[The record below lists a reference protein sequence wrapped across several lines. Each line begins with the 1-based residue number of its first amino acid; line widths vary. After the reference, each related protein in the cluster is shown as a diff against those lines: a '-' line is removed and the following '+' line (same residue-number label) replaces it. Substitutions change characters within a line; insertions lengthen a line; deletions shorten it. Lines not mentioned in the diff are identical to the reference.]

1 MIICHL
7 FTHPAT
13 PKINGF
19 DPQDF
24 ADWLRLHADFLFS
37 ILFRE
42 THRETKLLEESLFHK
57 FGKQLIATAF

>member
-1 MIICHL
+1 MKKVIICHL

-24 ADWLRLHADFLFS
+24 ADWLRLHAALTHFSSLSFFTLFFS
-37 ILFRE
+37 WFVTPTGGL
-42 THRETKLLEESLFHK
+42 
-57 FGKQLIATAF
+57 